1 MFRGIRETKPGLFLI
16 VAISLTSLA
25 AVAQPASWQQ
35 YVVPESGAVAQ
46 IRTDIFSEDGGKP
59 ESGYGR
65 RFFTSDRNANLTVQS
80 IPNDANDTPAVF
92 LAWSP
97 ALAPRSQAGSIAAER
112 RRDTARLRSP
122 DERGGI
128 RNHSHGAPDIAS
140 LIRLQA
146 TTRPTINPVVTT
158 FIYASP
164 TISRASRGLMSGE

>member
-46 IRTDIFSEDGGKP
+46 IPTDIFSEDGGKP

-92 LAWSP
+92 LANKHPPSDIAYKRVTSRFFVASSYRENKIWYNRCNFAAHFINCVLINYP
-97 ALAPRSQAGSIAAER
+97 AAEKR
-112 RRDTARLRSP
+112 QWVS
-122 DERGGI
+122 
-128 RNHSHGAPDIAS
+128 
-140 LIRLQA
+140 
-146 TTRPTINPVVTT
+146 VVTRISTT
-158 FIYASP
+158 F
-164 TISRASRGLMSGE
+164 ASR

>member
-46 IRTDIFSEDGGKP
+46 IPTDIFSEDGGKP

-128 RNHSHGAPDIAS
+128 RNHSHGAPGYRFAHP
-140 LIRLQA
+140 A
-146 TTRPTINPVVTT
+146 TGDNPPHHKPGSNDFHLRFTNHKPRV
-158 FIYASP
+158 P
-164 TISRASRGLMSGE
+164 RAYVW